1 MTDDQDLGLAAA
13 GTAGAEAPAAASRR
27 LAWAVAGLA
36 ALALTVVLAWLLVL
50 RGGVDPISVEQAV
63 QGFRAGDAPA
73 APLPPGVPVP
83 ESGVYVYDTRGSESV
98 DIFLGQTHDYP
109 EVTTIA
115 VRPGGCGLTLAWA
128 AFDERSTTWEL
139 CPARGGWEI
148 ARYTEYHR
156 FFGTGEE
163 TDYRCEPGSVW
174 LPGSAEAGS
183 AWTRTC
189 ATSITDEVASG
200 RVVGMETVR
209 VDGTE
214 VAAVHVSL
222 VAELRKRT
230 RGQGTFD
237 AWLRVPDGLPVR
249 LAWQNDNVSK
259 SIAGE
264 VHYTE
269 RAELTLAS
277 LAPER

>member
-1 MTDDQDLGLAAA
+1 MTDEQDLGLAAA
-13 GTAGAEAPAAASRR
+13 GTADAEAPAAASRR
-27 LAWAVAGLA
+27 LTWAVAGLA

-50 RGGVDPISVEQAV
+50 RGGVEPISVEQAV

-73 APLPPGVPVP
+73 VPLPPGVPVP

-115 VRPGGCGLTLAWA
+115 VRPGGCGLTLAWE
-128 AFDERSTTWEL
+128 AFDERSTIWEL
-139 CPARGGWEI
+139 CPAGGGWEI

-163 TDYRCEPGSVW
+163 TDYRCEPGSLW
-174 LPGSAEAGS
+174 LPADAAAGTT
-183 AWTRTC
+183 WTRSC
-189 ATSITDEVASG
+189 ATEITDERATG
-200 RVVGMETVR
+200 RVVGTETVR
-209 VDGTE
+209 VGTE
-214 VAAVHVSL
+214 QVEAVHVSL
-222 VAELRKRT
+222 ALEWTRRT
-230 RGQGTFD
+230 RGRGTFE

-249 LAWQNDNVSK
+249 LAWQNDNVSR
-259 SIAGE
+259 SVAGE

-269 RAELTLAS
+269 RAELALAS
-277 LAPER
+277 LVPER